1 MRRRLMVLTGT
12 ILGVLLMVASAP
24 GQWPAGNAYDQST
37 LFQTPSGSFDQSQPP
52 VYYPYWQNY
61 LDNLQKEGGYYS
73 ITGNYAGSAPITS
86 YYPAT
91 SSSSGA
97 TTPQTT
103 QSNMYYNPSDYQAV
117 QGVQAYG
124 AAPVQQ
130 PAYQPPVAA
139 PQQAQGTSKKKR
151 RLSAKQR
158 VAEQSPQQGYYQQSP
173 QAYQQQYYG
182 QQPQYQQQLYDQQA
196 QYQQQPYGQQTQ
208 YQQPGYYQQQAAQ
221 YPGQYAG
228 YQQQAPVAQPQTT
241 AEPQSGLNQDPA
253 VRDAQQKAYDRAV
266 ARQRAAELAAQQQA
280 AVQELQQA
288 QQMLETAQGKFRE
301 QEVKQKQLQEEY
313 HKKAVAEAYESLR
326 AAQQR
331 YYDLMGVSGES
342 GKPASRQGYPVQA
355 GAPQQMQ
362 YPQQAQS
369 QPQPQP
375 YGQQAP
381 VAQYSPQGVAQQP
394 QYQYG
399 GGQQPP
405 VGVPAGP
412 TFSPS
417 PPGQA
422 TPLMVQQQPQQEEG
436 GGFWATLK
444 EIFLP
449 PTTSVPNARPMD
461 KRPAT
466 DPYGG

>member
-1 MRRRLMVLTGT
+1 MVLTGT

-24 GQWPAGNAYDQST
+24 GQWPASNAYDQST
-37 LFQTPSGSFDQSQPP
+37 LLQTPSGSFDQSQPP

-61 LDNLQKEGGYYS
+61 LDNMQREGGYYS
-73 ITGNYAGSAPITS
+73 ITGNYGGSAPITS

-91 SSSSGA
+91 SSGGA
-97 TTPQTT
+97 TSPQTT

-117 QGVQAYG
+117 QGAPAYG

-139 PQQAQGTSKKKR
+139 PHPAQGTSKKKR

-158 VAEQSPQQGYYQQSP
+158 VAEQSPQQSYYQQSP
-173 QAYQQQYYG
+173 QDYQQQYYG
-182 QQPQYQQQLYDQQA
+182 QQPQYQQQ
-196 QYQQQPYGQQTQ
+196 PYGQQQQ
-208 YQQPGYYQQQAAQ
+208 YQQPGYYQQQAGQ

-228 YQQQAPVAQPQTT
+228 YQQQAPAAQPQTT
-241 AEPQSGLNQDPA
+241 AEAPSGLNQDPV
-253 VRDAQQKAYDRAV
+253 VRDAQQKAYERAV

-288 QQMLETAQGKFRE
+288 QQMLEAAQGKFRE
-301 QEVKQKQLQEEY
+301 QETKQKQLQEEY
-313 HKKAVAEAYESLR
+313 HKKAVAEAYEGLR
-326 AAQQR
+326 TAQQR

-342 GKPASRQGYPVQA
+342 GRPPSRQGYPVQA
-355 GAPQQMQ
+355 RAPQQMQ
-362 YPQQAQS
+362 YPQQAPGQA
-369 QPQPQP
+369 QPQP

-381 VAQYSPQGVAQQP
+381 AAQYPPQGVAQQQP

-399 GGQQPP
+399 VSQPP
-405 VGVPAGP
+405 VGVPAGQP
-412 TFSPS
+412 FSPS

-422 TPLMVQQQPQQEEG
+422 TPLTVQQQPQQEEG

-449 PTTSVPNARPMD
+449 PTTSVPNPRPMD
-461 KRPAT
+461 RRSTT